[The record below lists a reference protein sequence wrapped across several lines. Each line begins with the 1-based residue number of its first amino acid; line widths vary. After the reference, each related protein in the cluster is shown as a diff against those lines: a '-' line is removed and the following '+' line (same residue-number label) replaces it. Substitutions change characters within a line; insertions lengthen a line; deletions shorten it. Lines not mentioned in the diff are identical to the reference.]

1 MENKQHVQVPNNM
14 TANESL
20 TPKDLLVYAVI
31 KKYKNRET
39 LSCYPS
45 LNTIVEKSG
54 VSKPTVMN
62 AIDKLES
69 ADYIK
74 VGKKGRSN
82 LYTFNPH
89 KTFEPFSYDF
99 LEDKTT
105 SPEEK
110 SFLIASQQLMF
121 KDIEGYGKISMSDEE
136 LAKTINMSYKSLVKY
151 QKSLQEKGYL
161 TVIKTSAKE
170 SGTGLQINEKIYNLE
185 RLGQAIIWTLKKHE
199 EDINEL
205 KEKTTETSKDVAILM
220 KEVKRLNKIIENLS
234 TTDIEGITL

>member
-1 MENKQHVQVPNNM
+1 
-14 TANESL
+14 
-20 TPKDLLVYAVI
+20 
-31 KKYKNRET
+31 
-39 LSCYPS
+39 
-45 LNTIVEKSG
+45 
-54 VSKPTVMN
+54 
-62 AIDKLES
+62 
-69 ADYIK
+69 
-74 VGKKGRSN
+74 
-82 LYTFNPH
+82 
-89 KTFEPFSYDF
+89 
-99 LEDKTT
+99 
-105 SPEEK
+105 
-110 SFLIASQQLMF
+110 
-121 KDIEGYGKISMSDEE
+121 
-136 LAKTINMSYKSLVKY
+136 MSYKSLVKY